1 MPTKLSIL
9 YLSYN
14 EADIIA
20 KSLASVEAVAD
31 EIILIDSGS
40 TDSTV
45 KIAENHGATVFHKP
59 LDNWGNQ
66 RNWGLRKCQYNWI
79 LVIDCDEVLTDE
91 LVYSLQHFKR
101 NVTETDQM
109 PRAFK
114 RVHYF
119 KGKKMNFSGLQRDL
133 ITRLLPSGVLFNELM
148 VHEKVR
154 NQALLIEG
162 SILHYTYKSSEHWHN
177 KFQQYAKRQALD
189 YDSKTGKVTAWHSLI
204 KPSYRFFKHYVLKG
218 GIFDGALGLEYSLW
232 MFRAVKWRY
241 DEIKKLR
248 A

>member
-45 KIAENHGATVFHKP
+45 KIAEKHGATVFHKP

-148 VHEKVR
+148 VHEKV
-154 NQALLIEG
+154 
-162 SILHYTYKSSEHWHN
+162 
-177 KFQQYAKRQALD
+177 
-189 YDSKTGKVTAWHSLI
+189 
-204 KPSYRFFKHYVLKG
+204 
-218 GIFDGALGLEYSLW
+218 
-232 MFRAVKWRY
+232 
-241 DEIKKLR
+241 
-248 A
+248 

>member
-1 MPTKLSIL
+1 MPTKLSVL

-20 KSLASVEAVAD
+20 QSLASVQAIAD

-40 TDSTV
+40 KDSTV
-45 KIAENHGATVFHKP
+45 DIAEKYDALVFYKS
-59 LDNWGNQ
+59 LENWGHQ
-66 RNWGLRKCQYNWI
+66 RNWGLRKCQYHWI
-79 LVIDCDEVLTDE
+79 LVIDCDEVLTDQ
-91 LVYSLQHFKR
+91 LIQSIRHFKR

-119 KGKKMNFSGLQRDL
+119 KGQKMKFSGLQRDL
-133 ITRLLPSGVLFNELM
+133 ITRLLPTGMLFNELM
-148 VHEKVR
+148 VHEKILD
-154 NQALLIEG
+154 QAVLIEG
-162 SILHYTYKSSEHWHN
+162 SVKHYSYKSKEHWRD
-177 KFQQYAKRQALD
+177 KFQQYAKRQAID
-189 YDSKTGKVTAWHSLI
+189 YDAKTRKITAWHTTI
-204 KPSYRFFKHYVLKG
+204 KPSYRFFKHYVVKG
-218 GIFDGALGLEYSLW
+218 GIFDGVLGLEYSLW